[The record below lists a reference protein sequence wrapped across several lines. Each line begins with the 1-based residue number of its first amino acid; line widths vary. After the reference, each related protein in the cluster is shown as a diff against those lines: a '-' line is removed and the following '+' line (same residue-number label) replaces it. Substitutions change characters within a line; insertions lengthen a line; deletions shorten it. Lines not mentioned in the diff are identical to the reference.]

1 MLTKLMAH
9 AFIIMIP
16 GVSTQQHVDVMT
28 LMDATNRHLQG
39 SRQIFTPFYFLLF
52 KYCSGI
58 N

>member
-1 MLTKLMAH
+1 MLTKLIAP
-9 AFIIMIP
+9 ALIIMIP
-16 GVSTQQHVDVMT
+16 GVSIQQHVDVMT
-28 LMDATNRHLQG
+28 MMDAMNRHLQG